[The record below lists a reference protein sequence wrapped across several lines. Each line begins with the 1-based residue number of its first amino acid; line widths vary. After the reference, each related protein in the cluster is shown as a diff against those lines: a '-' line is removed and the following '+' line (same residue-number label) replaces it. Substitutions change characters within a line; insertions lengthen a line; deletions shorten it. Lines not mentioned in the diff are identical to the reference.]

1 MDGPSAS
8 RRIGIPRSGVAER
21 IWAAARTEFSKRGY
35 HGARVQGIARGAA
48 CNVALMYR
56 HWASKRAL
64 YVDIL
69 RAVWIAS
76 ASEIAR
82 QLEEGSAGPDAVV
95 VAYVDAM
102 MADPLGAQILIREY
116 LDGAPF
122 LAQLAAADP
131 GLIEPLRRAARSLA
145 PSAPEGLDPMLA
157 VVTVGGV
164 AALVAS
170 TREAARPFAGEPP
183 DPEAWRRHVLDLL
196 VHGLRRGT
204 KPNGGPAAAI
214 SRDGASGLEANS

>member
-1 MDGPSAS
+1 MDVSVTS
-8 RRIGIPRSGVAER
+8 RRPGPPRSGIAER
-21 IWAAARTEFSKRGY
+21 IWESARAEFSRRGY

-76 ASEIAR
+76 ANEIAR
-82 QLEEGSAGPDAVV
+82 RLEDGSVGPDAVV

-102 MADPLGAQILIREY
+102 MADPTGAQILIREY

-122 LAQLAAADP
+122 LGQLAATDP
-131 GLIEPLRRAARSLA
+131 SIVEPLQRAAATLPA
-145 PSAPEGLDPMLA
+145 GATGGLDPTLA

-170 TREAARPFAGEPP
+170 TREAARPFVGEAP
-183 DPEAWRRHVLDLL
+183 DADTWRRHVLDLL
-196 VHGLRRGT
+196 VHGLSRGGGA
-204 KPNGGPAAAI
+204 NGVHAPQQ
-214 SRDGASGLEANS
+214 GAVGAKASASPS

>member
-1 MDGPSAS
+1 
-8 RRIGIPRSGVAER
+8 VAER
-21 IWAAARTEFSKRGY
+21 IWAAARVEFSKRGY
-35 HGARVQGIARGAA
+35 HGARVQGIARGAS

-69 RAVWIAS
+69 RAVWITS
-76 ASEIAR
+76 ANEIAR
-82 QLEEGSAGPDAVV
+82 LLETGSSGPDAVI

-102 MADPLGAQILIREY
+102 MSDPMGAQILIREY

-122 LAQLAAADP
+122 LAQLASSDP
-131 GLIEPLRRAARSLA
+131 ALVEPLRRAAHVLA
-145 PSAPEGLDPMLA
+145 PGTPDGLDPVLA

-170 TREAARPFAGEPP
+170 TREAARPFTAAPP
-183 DPEAWRRHVLDLL
+183 DPEAWRGHVLDLL
-196 VHGLRRGT
+196 AHGLERGAS
-204 KPNGGPAAAI
+204 KPSAGAHPSPAIEAESGAVDSRAAI
-214 SRDGASGLEANS
+214 QAS